1 MHPLLMSHPPITIS
15 ITFVHSMLQGVRARG
30 LAVDG
35 FLDDAGIAPAL
46 LEQANSRVTVDQ
58 LVALFESLVERL
70 DDDGLGLQSRPL
82 KRGSF
87 ALIARSALSAPTLEV
102 AMRRMART
110 YRLLQ
115 DDVFV
120 DLERE
125 GSLAGFVLRFTNP
138 AASWPNFLHELL
150 LRVFWRLLAWLAGG
164 KLPITRFDFAFECPA
179 YVESYS
185 RVFPAPLVFGKA
197 QSAFWFDAS
206 YLRRRVRQDEQSLF
220 QFLSK
225 AQANILL
232 PPSKLDT
239 VSASVRGHLQQTQAH
254 WPDMTATADALH
266 MSSATLQRRLA
277 TEGTSFQ
284 ALKDALRRDMAIVRL
299 NTSTVP
305 LATLACELG
314 FSDSASFQRAFK
326 GWTGSAP
333 GAYRRLET
341 DAGSDHS
348 PPP

>member
-1 MHPLLMSHPPITIS
+1 MTPPPITVS

-30 LAVDG
+30 LALDC

-46 LEQANSRVTVDQ
+46 LDQTNSRVTVQQ

-87 ALIARSALSAPTLEV
+87 ALIARSALSAPTLDV
-102 AMRRMART
+102 ALRRMART

-115 DDVFV
+115 DDVF
-120 DLERE
+120 LELRRE
-125 GSLAGFVLRFTNP
+125 GPQAGLVLRFANP
-138 AASWPNFLHELL
+138 AVSWPNFLHELL

-164 KLPITRFDFAFECPA
+164 KLPIVRFDFTFECPA
-179 YVESYS
+179 YAQSYG
-185 RVFPAPLVFGKA
+185 RVFPAPLAFGQA

-206 YLRRRVRQDEQSLF
+206 YLRHRVRQDEQSLF

-232 PPSKLDT
+232 PPSTLDSA
-239 VSASVRGHLQQTQAH
+239 SASVRSHLLQTQPR
-254 WPDMTATADALH
+254 WPDLAATAGSLH

-284 ALKDALRRDMAIVRL
+284 ALKDALRRDLAVVRL

-326 GWTGSAP
+326 GWTGNAP
-333 GAYRRLET
+333 GAYRRLGT
-341 DAGSDHS
+341 DRGNDHS
-348 PPP
+348 PP